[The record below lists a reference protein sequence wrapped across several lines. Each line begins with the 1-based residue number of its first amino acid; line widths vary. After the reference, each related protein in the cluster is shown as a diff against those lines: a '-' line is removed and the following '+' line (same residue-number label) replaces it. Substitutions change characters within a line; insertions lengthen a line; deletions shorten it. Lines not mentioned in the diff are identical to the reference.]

1 MGKPIFLDE
10 GNAIRVQRGQMANIG
25 RVSRQVAQALDAF
38 GKHSQEDLSSL
49 DAMLAQAET
58 LCRDA
63 GVDFDNDNSGSVDQP
78 SIDALLSDI
87 HIENIH
93 EQPELKIE
101 ELERIDVGDNWDAY
115 MGSADMYATAH
126 KIDFT
131 KDPFYDL
138 LAPDERRK
146 IIQKIEDDYK
156 YRGEA
161 NCDKIDYALAAV
173 CGVIS
178 GLVDSFFVGM
188 PGASK
193 LGKVVDK
200 AADKAVEKFAHF
212 TQWCDKKHIK
222 KLQEKGEIQEW
233 SDYKPT
239 GVELPKKIHDIEYY
253 KEKLSKKVGRPLTQD
268 ELDECEARALSS
280 SIGYLQ
286 DRFRVP
292 YDARYAKDLCGA
304 EGKVSFSPIDHH
316 LKSFAHNCDLLGL
329 FFSILDQFTGMT
341 TIIAGGK
348 IKHFKPTSTKQ
359 SFNLQGTNF
368 CTKVL
373 FGCINWFGHLM
384 SDVVGSSGRR
394 GHVGTRGAGIAAPFF
409 EMFQMCNFGSIDVAG
424 DKKTLAEF
432 TSTMYSNGYDAR
444 FAVAQAIPVALNEML
459 IRLCWSIKRHYYHKL
474 PWSECV
480 PLKISNKPELRRML
494 LVGHGCLCLVDAADA
509 AIRSWGNLMG
519 FALHLNAIAWTRF
532 ARMGYLEIRAL
543 YKKDMLNTEQMETD
557 LAAEWE
563 VLIKESEVM

>member
-1 MGKPIFLDE
+1 MGKPIFSDE
-10 GNAIRVQRGQMANIG
+10 GNAIRVQRDQMANIG
-25 RVSRQVAQALDAF
+25 RVSRQVAQALDVF
-38 GKHSQEDLSSL
+38 EKHAQEDLSSL
-49 DAMLAQAET
+49 DAMLAQAEA

-93 EQPELKIE
+93 EQPELEID
-101 ELERIDVGDNWDAY
+101 ELDRVEMDGDWDAY
-115 MGSADMYATAH
+115 MHRVDTYAKAH

-131 KDPFYDL
+131 RDPFHDL
-138 LAPDERRK
+138 LTPDERSE
-146 IIQKIEDDYK
+146 IIRKIEDDYK
-156 YRGEA
+156 YHGSA

-193 LGKVVDK
+193 LGKIVDK
-200 AADKAVEKFAHF
+200 TADKAVEKFAHF

-222 KLQEKGEIQEW
+222 KLQENGEIHDW

-239 GVELPKKIHDIEYY
+239 GVELPKKIHDKEYY
-253 KEKLSKKVGRPLTQD
+253 KKKLSEKVGRPLTQG

-304 EGKVSFSPIDHH
+304 DGKVSFSPVDHH
-316 LKSFAHNCDLLGL
+316 LKSFAHNFDLLGL

-341 TIIAGGK
+341 TIIADGK
-348 IKHFKPTSTKQ
+348 IKRFKPTSTKQ

-373 FGCINWFGHLM
+373 FGCINWFGHIM
-384 SDVVGSSGRR
+384 SDVVGSSGTR

-409 EMFQMCNFGSIDVAG
+409 EVFQMCNFGSIDVAG
-424 DKKTLAEF
+424 DQKTLAEF
-432 TSTMYSNGYDAR
+432 TSAMYSNGYDAR
-444 FAVAQAIPVALNEML
+444 FAAAQAIPVALNEML
-459 IRLCWSIKRHYYHKL
+459 IRLCWSIKRHYYHKF

-480 PLKISNKPELRRML
+480 PLKISDKPELRRML

-519 FALHLNAIAWTRF
+519 FALHLNAVAWTRF
-532 ARMGYLEIRAL
+532 ARMGYLEMLAL

>member
-1 MGKPIFLDE
+1 MGKPIFSDE
-10 GNAIRVQRGQMANIG
+10 GNAIRVQRDQMANIG
-25 RVSRQVAQALDAF
+25 RVNRQVAKALVAF
-38 GKHSQEDLSSL
+38 ENHSQEDSSSL
-49 DAMLAQAET
+49 DAMLAQAEA

-63 GVDFDNDNSGSVDQP
+63 GVDVDSDNSEMVDQS
-78 SIDALLSDI
+78 SIDALLSDVHLDKI
-87 HIENIH
+87 P
-93 EQPELKIE
+93 EQPELEIE
-101 ELERIDVGDNWDAY
+101 ELDRVEVGDDWNAY
-115 MGSADMYATAH
+115 MNSAGMYAKAH

-131 KDPFYDL
+131 KDPFHDL
-138 LAPDERRK
+138 LTPDERRE

-156 YRGEA
+156 YHGA
-161 NCDKIDYALAAV
+161 ASCDKIDYALAAV

-200 AADKAVEKFAHF
+200 TADKAVEKFAHF
-212 TQWCDKKHIK
+212 TQWCDKKHIE
-222 KLQEKGEIQEW
+222 KLQEKGEIQDW

-239 GVELPKKIHDIEYY
+239 GVVLPKKIHDIEYY
-253 KEKLSKKVGRPLTQD
+253 KKKLREKVDRPLTQR

-304 EGKVSFSPIDHH
+304 DGKVSFSPVDHH

-341 TIIAGGK
+341 TIIADGR
-348 IKHFKPTSTKQ
+348 IKRFKPTSTKQ

-384 SDVVGSSGRR
+384 SDVVGSSGTR
-394 GHVGTRGAGIAAPFF
+394 GHIGTRGAGIAAPFF
-409 EMFQMCNFGSIDVAG
+409 EMFQMCNFGSINVGD

-432 TSTMYSNGYDAR
+432 TSAMYSNGYDAR
-444 FAVAQAIPVALNEML
+444 FAAAQAIPVALNEML

-480 PLKISNKPELRRML
+480 PLKISDKPELRRML
-494 LVGHGCLCLVDAADA
+494 LVGHGCLCLVDVADA

-519 FALHLNAIAWTRF
+519 FALHLNAVAWTRF

-543 YKKDMLNTEQMETD
+543 YKKDTLNTEQMETD
-557 LAAEWE
+557 LTAEWD
-563 VLIKESEVM
+563 VLIKESEII